1 MDTGVSGYIGEQ
13 FALIELLRKGFDA
26 YLPPSSTKNEFDIL
40 VLLRYKEINK
50 EINNEIKI
58 QVKAVDWSKSS
69 NPTIVGNFNTD
80 GFDYLMIVFINFN
93 DVPYKLFII
102 PKDNLQMRNN
112 NKLYKINKYSKF
124 NGKKG
129 KKKTE
134 SILIDNNINML
145 YYSSSNRKDKKSNI
159 NIKDYEI
166 DEVREKVDKYYC
178 DRWDL
183 IK

>member
-13 FALIELLRKGFDA
+13 FTLIELLRNGFDA

-40 VLLRYKEINK
+40 VLLGDKEINK
-50 EINNEIKI
+50 EIKI

-69 NPTIVGNFNTD
+69 NPTIVGNFNAG
-80 GFDYLMIVFINFN
+80 GFDYLMIVFINFSN
-93 DVPYKLFII
+93 SPYKLFIV
-102 PKDNLQMRNN
+102 PKDNLIMRTDNELYRINN
-112 NKLYKINKYSKF
+112 YSKI

-134 SILIDNNINML
+134 SILIDKNINIL
-145 YYSSSNRKDKKSNI
+145 YYSSSDRKDKKANI

-183 IK
+183 IR